1 MTPTNGIWKE
11 KKKLPVDLYLFILRT
26 TNSFMDILISHTF
39 WDIYYN
45 NIWLILNENER
56 FTYDRDSSLPRCW
69 STLPVV
75 VTVYTMA

>member
-1 MTPTNGIWKE
+1 MLLLHHDPYKWNLEKE
-11 KKKLPVDLYLFILRT
+11 KKVTSRFIFICLVDNQYPT
-26 TNSFMDILISHTF
+26 LI

-56 FTYDRDSSLPRCW
+56 FTYDKDYSLPRCW
-69 STLPVV
+69 TTLPVD